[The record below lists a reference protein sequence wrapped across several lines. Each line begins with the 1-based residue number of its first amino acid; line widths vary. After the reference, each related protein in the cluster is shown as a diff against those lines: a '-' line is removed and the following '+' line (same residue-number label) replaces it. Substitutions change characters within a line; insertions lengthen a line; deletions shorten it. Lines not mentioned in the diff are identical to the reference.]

1 MSIGNYAGAALI
13 IVGFS
18 WLFVRLRL
26 VKRAHLTHLLVKR
39 SAATAADR
47 SLTDL
52 QKEQALRQNSLALF
66 GLFGKI
72 TLGLLLAL
80 GLPILFVRLVAFTHL
95 WSFDEVIETSV
106 SWPFLLTGFAIFVAV
121 ILLEGRREK

>member
-1 MSIGNYAGAALI
+1 MPVGNYAGAALI
-13 IVGFS
+13 VAGFS
-18 WLFVRLRL
+18 WLFVRLGL
-26 VKRAHLTHLLVKR
+26 VQRAHQINLIVKQ
-39 SAATAADR
+39 SAATTADH
-47 SLTDL
+47 SLTDF
-52 QKEQALRQNSLALF
+52 QKEQMLRQNSLALF

-80 GLPILFVRLVAFTHL
+80 GLPTLFVRLVAFTHL
-95 WSFDEVIETSV
+95 WSFEEVIETSV